1 MLKGAVIISHE
12 GFHFHPDCL
21 KLFKEL
27 SGTFEDSPLIY
38 MREQEKRDSLC
49 KKTLSQFGS
58 FLFQLYE
65 TRISSAR

>member
-12 GFHFHPDCL
+12 GFQFHPDCL

-38 MREQEKRDSLC
+38 VRTR
-49 KKTLSQFGS
+49 
-58 FLFQLYE
+58 E
-65 TRISSAR
+65 TRQSLQENTQPVWQLSIPAV